1 MAPEPVLTVE
11 DSFHSHDRMFCPPSG
26 GGTKQQTTPSHFETL
41 PTTSSPTTTTTPHAL
56 APPSTIDDV
65 SLETDSVEPSSPRV
79 EHMRSRLCASVEFDL
94 SNSSDNSA
102 FRVHSFPLKDWGDAD
117 SSFQSIPLPRDL
129 IEVSRTSLS
138 PTSKP
143 RTMDIGENPD
153 IVPMVELEARGIMG
167 TSTSSMT
174 FPLNSD
180 QEASGIF
187 PVNENV
193 SEILPSTSSK
203 STLPTSSSQDTLPVH
218 AAASTVPADITSL
231 SFDNQRDIVT
241 AILDSGSG
249 LHTISESLA
258 QQKGLVLHDSV
269 SLARMAD
276 GKIAYSAGSAS
287 VILKFRDTDV
297 LSDSCKIELDAI
309 GFNSSLLISRH
320 MLCDF
325 GFRFFDSSEHEFGSW
340 IITPAWRWHR
350 LKIEGGATVMDFQIS
365 VTDGNMSLTPIIGL
379 PTISLDVSAALGAL
393 TSSISSKTSSSIKHV
408 SALCA
413 LTDADVSDGVTAVS
427 STNNVHD
434 MNSFLFEQLPTTHVC
449 SMSSMK
455 VGDALNG
462 NIEENNTAVAHGLRK
477 FTKTE
482 LHEIFGHC
490 SDRALHSVID
500 NSDMSSFKQ
509 TKSSKRH
516 RYKCKCTSCSLGFHR
531 ARAVPSVRKPISASS
546 TYETGECWDF
556 DFGRYWS
563 DPDIEGFRTD
573 VTFVE
578 KNSRYAVAVLLKD
591 HTCLWEGIQEL
602 RRFVREELVL

>member
-1 MAPEPVLTVE
+1 VE
-11 DSFHSHDRMFCPPSG
+11 DSFHSHDRKFCPPSG
-26 GGTKQQTTPSHFETL
+26 GGAQQHTTSSHSETL
-41 PTTSSPTTTTTPHAL
+41 PASSSPTNQHTSSHLETLPPTSSPTTTTTPHAL

-65 SLETDSVEPSSPRV
+65 SLETDSVEPSSSPRV
-79 EHMRSRLCASVEFDL
+79 EHMSSRLCASVEFDL

-102 FRVHSFPLKDWGDAD
+102 FRVHSIPLKDWGDAD
-117 SSFQSIPLPRDL
+117 SSFQSISLPRDL

-138 PTSKP
+138 ATSGRRFSDK
-143 RTMDIGENPD
+143 RSSSMMNPVAIPSD
-153 IVPMVELEARGIMG
+153 LLKLRARGIMG
-167 TSTSSMT
+167 TTTSSMT

-187 PVNENV
+187 PINENV

-379 PTISLDVSAALGAL
+379 PT
-393 TSSISSKTSSSIKHV
+393 
-408 SALCA
+408 C
-413 LTDADVSDGVTAVS
+413 
-427 STNNVHD
+427 
-434 MNSFLFEQLPTTHVC
+434 C
-449 SMSSMK
+449 
-455 VGDALNG
+455 
-462 NIEENNTAVAHGLRK
+462 
-477 FTKTE
+477 
-482 LHEIFGHC
+482 
-490 SDRALHSVID
+490 
-500 NSDMSSFKQ
+500 
-509 TKSSKRH
+509 
-516 RYKCKCTSCSLGFHR
+516 SCSCSCSYKGSFHHQKDAHPKASVYPGFILM
-531 ARAVPSVRKPISASS
+531 SVFTS
-546 TYETGECWDF
+546 
-556 DFGRYWS
+556 
-563 DPDIEGFRTD
+563 
-573 VTFVE
+573 
-578 KNSRYAVAVLLKD
+578 
-591 HTCLWEGIQEL
+591 
-602 RRFVREELVL
+602 